1 MKIRLM
7 GSPDLV
13 RAWSAK
19 LERAYGLKASIYP
32 SRRGGNE
39 IRAYF
44 DLDDRQAASIVG
56 QEATAT
62 DRDRVGQRIGVAKGK
77 FEVPDSER

>member
-13 RAWSAK
+13 RAWSNE
-19 LERAYGLKASIYP
+19 LERAYGITASIYP

-39 IRAYF
+39 VRAYF

-56 QEATAT
+56 QEG
-62 DRDRVGQRIGVAKGK
+62 DV
-77 FEVPDSER
+77 